1 MVLLLINKTNILME
15 TARTKDRI
23 VIIDALRGFSLA
35 GIVVVHMVENYL
47 GAPAPEGAMEA
58 VRQGPVDLAVNIFN
72 GVFLVGKFF
81 ALFSF
86 LFGLSFFIQ
95 MDSAA
100 NRGEDFK
107 WRFLW
112 RIVILFA
119 IGYLH
124 HLFYRGDILTIY
136 AVLAIFLIPFYRVPT
151 KYLLVLTGL
160 LFLGLG
166 RYFIFALT
174 GGQNLFMQGEFSP
187 NSPEIVAYFE
197 LLKNGSLL
205 EVFQS
210 NATDGQL
217 MKMDF
222 QLGIFSRGY
231 LTFGFFLLGLV
242 IGRMQ
247 FFRDFME
254 KRAFT
259 MKVMW
264 WSLGILVGAM
274 GLAAVVFMN
283 LGPEVKFDNW
293 LAMFGLTAI
302 DLANLGMTGLILTG
316 FVFAYRKVRGA
327 KLLSKFAPYGRMALT
342 NYVLQTLIGTSIL
355 YGWGL
360 GYLGE
365 IRNIYTFSIAIAIV
379 WLQMLISKW
388 WLKKYQYGP
397 LEWVWRSLTHF
408 RYYPLLKKSV
418 A

>member
-1 MVLLLINKTNILME
+1 ME

-35 GIVVVHMVENYL
+35 GIVIVHMVENYL
-47 GAPAPEGAMEA
+47 GAPAPEGAMDA

-100 NRGEDFK
+100 SRGEDFK

-112 RIVILFA
+112 RIVILFV

-136 AVLAIFLIPFYRVPT
+136 AVLAIFLIPFYKVDT
-151 KYLLVLTGL
+151 KYLLALIGL

-166 RYFIFALT
+166 RYIVFAFT
-174 GGQNLFMQGEFSP
+174 GGQNLFIPGEFSP
-187 NSPEIVAYFE
+187 NSPEIVSYFE

-210 NATDGQL
+210 NATEGQL

-222 QLGIFSRGY
+222 QLGVFSRGY

-242 IGRMQ
+242 IGRMK

-259 MKVMW
+259 KTVMW
-264 WSLGILVGAM
+264 WSLGILIGGL
-274 GLAAVVFMN
+274 GLAAFIFMN

-293 LAMFGLTAI
+293 MAMFGLTAI

-316 FVFAYRKVRGA
+316 FIFAYRKVRGA

-342 NYVLQTLIGTSIL
+342 NYVFQTLVGTFLL

-365 IRNIYTFSIAIAIV
+365 LRNIYTFLIALVIV
-379 WLQMLISKW
+379 WGQMLFSKW
-388 WLKKYQYGP
+388 WLNKYQYGP

-408 RYYPLLKKSV
+408 KYYPLLKKSV